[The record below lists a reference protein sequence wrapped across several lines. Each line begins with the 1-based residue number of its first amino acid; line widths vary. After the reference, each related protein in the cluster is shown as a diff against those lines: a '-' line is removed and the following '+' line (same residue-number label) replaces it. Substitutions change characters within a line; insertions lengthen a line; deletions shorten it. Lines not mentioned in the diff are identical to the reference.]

1 MLISVIIPCYNEAAV
16 LPETHRR
23 LSEVAKR
30 LEHEG
35 EFEFIFID
43 DGSRDE
49 TTRVLHTLTGIDP
62 RVRGLR
68 LSRNFGQQVA
78 TTAGLEHAAG
88 DAVVLMDADLQDPPE
103 LIESMLARWHEGYH
117 VAYAQRTERAGE
129 SAFKL
134 WSARI
139 FYRLV
144 HRISRAQIPT
154 DTGDFRLMDRKVVDA
169 FLQMPERDRFLRGMV
184 SWVGF
189 RQIAVPYKR
198 DARFA
203 GKTNYPLSKM
213 ISFAIDGVLSFSFA
227 PLRLAVWA
235 GFLVIGIALLGILYA
250 VLLRFFAD
258 PSQWVRGWASIFV
271 AILFMGGVQL
281 ISLGIIGEYV
291 GRIYG
296 EVKKRPLYL
305 VWERF
310 GFQNAVTQR
319 RHEAVAYLPGWEPVE
334 QDSRRVASFYDNQFF
349 AASMS
354 PEARPCPADSKR
366 KLTSAPAA

>member
-1 MLISVIIPCYNEAAV
+1 MLISVIIPCYNESAV

-23 LSEVAKR
+23 LAEVADR
-30 LEHEG
+30 LKSAG
-35 EFEFIFID
+35 EFEFIFVD
-43 DGSRDE
+43 DGSKDE
-49 TTRVLHTLTGIDP
+49 TARVLHELTRVDA

-78 TTAGLEHAAG
+78 TTAGLEHATG
-88 DAVVLMDADLQDPPE
+88 DAVVIMDADLQDPPE
-103 LIESMLARWHEGYH
+103 LIETMLARWHEGYH

-129 SAFKL
+129 NAFKL
-134 WSARI
+134 WSAKL

-144 HRISRAQIPT
+144 HRISRSPIPT
-154 DTGDFRLMDRKVVDA
+154 DTGDFRLMDRQVVDA
-169 FLQMPERDRFLRGMV
+169 FLRMPERDRFLRGMV
-184 SWVGF
+184 SWVGY

-198 DARFA
+198 EARFA
-203 GKTNYPLSKM
+203 GTTNYPLSKM
-213 ISFAIDGVLSFSFA
+213 VSFAIDGVVSFSFA
-227 PLRLAVWA
+227 PLRLAVWT
-235 GFLVIGIALLGILYA
+235 GFFVLGLALLGIVYA

-296 EVKKRPLYL
+296 EVKQRPLYF

-310 GFQNAVTQR
+310 GFHGTSLEKSGPSARKAEPFSNGMLPTHSFLRTNATLR
-319 RHEAVAYLPGWEPVE
+319 EMDLT
-334 QDSRRVASFYDNQFF
+334 
-349 AASMS
+349 
-354 PEARPCPADSKR
+354 KR
-366 KLTSAPAA
+366 